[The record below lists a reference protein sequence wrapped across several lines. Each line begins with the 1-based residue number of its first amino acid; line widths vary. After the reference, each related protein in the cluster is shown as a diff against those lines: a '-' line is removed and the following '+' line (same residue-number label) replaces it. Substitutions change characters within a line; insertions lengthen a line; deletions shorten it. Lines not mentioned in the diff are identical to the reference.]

1 MPVGTAD
8 GGGQEGVCCGQGI
21 CCDQPCEVCIDNG
34 ALDASGATIDVSPP
48 TACLGDTIAFTIS
61 GVVDNGGIMVVDCSS
76 KMPILPVTPDYTWEI
91 VKPDATT
98 VTGTGAIASAVADQA
113 GGADVNIT
121 IAHELGHA
129 QGLDHPD
136 EHGDPDPENLMH
148 SNYENVWRLRKN
160 QWDAVQTSNP

>member
-1 MPVGTAD
+1 MQAVYDVA
-8 GGGQEGVCCGQGI
+8 
-21 CCDQPCEVCIDNG
+21 G
-34 ALDASGATIDVSPP
+34 AVPEP
-48 TACLGDTIAFTIS
+48 F
-61 GVVDNGGIMVVDCSS
+61 VVFFVDRPS
-76 KMPILPVTPDYTWEI
+76 
-91 VKPDATT
+91 TT
-98 VTGTGAIASAVADQA
+98 VLGMAGSPDEILVFVDQHA

-129 QGLDHPD
+129 QGRDHPD